1 MKVNLG
7 KFSKK
12 VEARSINVE
21 IEDHDTWSL
30 DHSLAYIILPALIQL
45 KETMHGIPGEFA
57 DVGGEDMTNQQPFD
71 FYKESYPEAFN
82 EGCKRW
88 DEVLDKM
95 IWSFQQLALEEYDTQ
110 YHHGKAEYDWKQTD
124 TQFPNPITGAMEPT
138 YQMINRDPNSHWYDH
153 VGHKLHEERI
163 QEGLNL
169 FAKYYRS
176 IWD

>member
-7 KFSKK
+7 KFPKTQG
-12 VEARSINVE
+12 ARKIDIE
-21 IEDHDTWSL
+21 IESHDTWSL

-45 KETMHGIPGEFA
+45 KETKHGIPGEFA
-57 DVGGEDMTNQQPFD
+57 DVGGEDWTDQQPLD
-71 FYKESYPEAFN
+71 FYKESYAEAFE

-95 IWSFQQLALEEYDTQ
+95 IWSFQQLALEDYDQ
-110 YHHGKAEYDWKQTD
+110 LYHHGKVELDWEKTD
-124 TQFPNPITGAMEPT
+124 KTFPNPVTGVDEAT
-138 YQMINRDPNSHWYDH
+138 YRMVDKNPDEHWYDS

-163 QEGLNL
+163 QEGIDL

-176 IWD
+176 LWD